1 MALALRLTLRS
12 HGRQTVVLR
21 EISTHPRSGE
31 RSYIKVSANDSKVG
45 AIRLQPPVKPK
56 NPRRATCGSLF

>member
-1 MALALRLTLRS
+1 MALTLRLTLRS

-31 RSYIKVSANDSKVG
+31 RSYI
-45 AIRLQPPVKPK
+45 
-56 NPRRATCGSLF
+56 